1 MASKLEAARLAT
13 KAGENVIIANGRRSG
28 VLMDIAAGAQI
39 GTLFLA
45 QGPAVASRKRWIGLT
60 AHPAGKLLLDA
71 GAQLAVEKQG
81 RSLLAVGIS
90 SLTGEFDKGDV
101 VALCRLDGVEIAR
114 GLTNYNAADLA
125 KIAGQPKEKIVEILG
140 QRPYDEVIH
149 RDNLALTGRD

>member
-13 KAGENVIIANGRRSG
+13 SAGENVIIANGRRAS

-60 AHPAGKLLLDA
+60 AHPAGKVLLDV
-71 GAQLAVEKQG
+71 GAQNAVEKQG

-90 SLTGEFDKGDV
+90 SVIGEFHKGDV
-101 VALCRLDGVEIAR
+101 VAICRLDGQEIAR
-114 GLTNYNAADLA
+114 GLINYGSDDLRR
-125 KIAGQPKEKIVEILG
+125 IAGQPKDRIVEILG

-149 RDNLALTGRD
+149 RDNLALTARE